1 MVKLGIRNQNSIGS
15 KPKPNFGYPNSSL
28 FNTLI
33 PFLWLN
39 GLGFSSILARIWSCW
54 YFWNKNRKA
63 NDCLQCKKNSCFL
76 FWHQLLTGF
85 FYDCKI
91 FQYYK
96 SDMIILIENLFSKQ
110 FLSEPALP
118 QCKSGSR
125 DVLIKSIL
133 TCPDPV
139 KGQFILHI
147 INSNNM
153 ISNWVVSF
161 LCLIQIT
168 WNLLTLWNNCVL
180 QTLFH

>member
-1 MVKLGIRNQNSIGS
+1 MVWVSHPFWQGFDLVDVFEIKVEKQTIAFNIRKIHVFCFDI
-15 KPKPNFGYPNSSL
+15 NFSL
-28 FNTLI
+28 V
-33 PFLWLN
+33 
-39 GLGFSSILARIWSCW
+39 
-54 YFWNKNRKA
+54 
-63 NDCLQCKKNSCFL
+63 
-76 FWHQLLTGF
+76 F

-118 QCKSGSR
+118 QCKCRSR

-153 ISNWVVSF
+153 ISN
-161 LCLIQIT
+161 
-168 WNLLTLWNNCVL
+168 
-180 QTLFH
+180 